1 MMEVTKHTQMI
12 LGKNLAQENSRHMEK
27 IGMVQRQNRSSLL
40 LVCVH
45 WLCIAQATSQGHE
58 YMSVVS

>member
-27 IGMVQRQNRSSLL
+27 IGVVQLAGK
-40 LVCVH
+40 
-45 WLCIAQATSQGHE
+45 IAHQG
-58 YMSVVS
+58 